1 MPDQQCGLCL
11 SCGAPFLPSIT
22 EVDFF
27 NREGNLSMLF
37 LNTQFQ
43 RNAEIQ
49 RMYTTP
55 KLCSERQ
62 ACHMFHRAYHQT
74 ALEYMCTRHTD
85 DNGVGTAGLPYPPN
99 FVIPRGNNVA
109 FLYYHTATGNKGPRG
124 AIWVPPAA
132 GLRIDMRVLIAW
144 IERCAGHPG
153 TVVPT
158 SQRGVTYDMCQ
169 GCNALMTQKS
179 HMRFLLGLRNAGAK
193 NTRGRIIPLR
203 AYGEINME
211 ANRRPLEDAYG
222 NWRVQNAVMTNHPYL
237 HKSDSEAP
245 AIAYYLHM
253 CLPFQGVGG
262 NALFHMFG
270 QQRNRVKTFY
280 LEMCWLILEIACL
293 AILLEEGTVT
303 KPSGMSRSHGMHQ
316 HLGVLDVYVSFF
328 IWRLMRFEYGR
339 IPSVRRIDFVQFH
352 QKYFADA
359 KNCPGLLSDADRSV
373 ITGRLVYSSSNQD
386 GKMLVTDIC
395 NALVDCYDVKLQ
407 DMIRHCASLDDV
419 VPRPV
424 REYFLPVD
432 VILTLRARSG
442 QVRVLVFPGM
452 FFYWCNSSAR
462 RPPATTSSRR

>member
-74 ALEYMCTRHTD
+74 ALEYMCTRHNHD
-85 DNGVGTAGLPYPPN
+85 GDVGMAVPFAPN
-99 FVIPRGNNVA
+99 QRIPAQNNTA

-124 AIWVPPAA
+124 ARWNRPAA
-132 GLRIDMRVLIAW
+132 NERLDMDRLFSFIRDCSNVA
-144 IERCAGHPG
+144 
-153 TVVPT
+153 TVVIPRE
-158 SQRGVTYDMCQ
+158 QREVTYDMCQ
-169 GCNALMTQKS
+169 GCNSLMTQKS

-193 NTRGRIIPLR
+193 NTRGRIVPAG
-203 AYGEINME
+203 AYREFNVE

-222 NWRVQNAVMTNHPYL
+222 NWRVQNAVLSAHPSL
-237 HKSDSEAP
+237 RKSDSEAP

-253 CLPFQGVGG
+253 CLPFHAAGAPAPFHAFG
-262 NALFHMFG
+262 NRHK
-270 QQRNRVKTFY
+270 RVQAFY

-303 KPSGMSRSHGMHQ
+303 KPGGTSRSHGQHQ
-316 HLGVLDVYVSFF
+316 HVGVLDVYVSFF
-328 IWRLMRFEYGR
+328 LWRLMRLQYGKR
-339 IPSVRRIDFVQFH
+339 PSVRRIDFIQFH
-352 QKYFADA
+352 QKYYADA
-359 KNCPGLLSDADRSV
+359 KNCPGLLNDAERGV
-373 ITGRLVYSSSNQD
+373 ITGRLVYSSSNQA
-386 GKMLVTDIC
+386 GT
-395 NALVDCYDVKLQ
+395 ALVEEICRLLMDCYEVKL
-407 DMIRHCASLDDV
+407 DHMISHCAGLPI
-419 VPRPV
+419 VPRHV